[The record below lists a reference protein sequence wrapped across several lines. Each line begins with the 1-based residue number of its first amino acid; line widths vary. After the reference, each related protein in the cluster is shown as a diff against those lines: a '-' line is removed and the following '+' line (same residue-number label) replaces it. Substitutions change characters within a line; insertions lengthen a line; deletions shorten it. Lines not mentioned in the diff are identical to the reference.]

1 MKITAKYRAK
11 ILLSLPKGYAKTVAA
26 ICQVSE
32 KTVYD
37 VLHHKQENLDVA
49 LALIKLATD
58 NKTKIQMAHKD
69 ARQLMKQ
76 L

>member
-11 ILLSLPKGYAKTVAA
+11 ILLSLPKGYAKAVAA
-26 ICQVSE
+26 ICKVSE

-37 VLHHKQENLDVA
+37 VLHHGQENLAVA

-58 NKTKIQMAHKD
+58 NKIEMQKAHND